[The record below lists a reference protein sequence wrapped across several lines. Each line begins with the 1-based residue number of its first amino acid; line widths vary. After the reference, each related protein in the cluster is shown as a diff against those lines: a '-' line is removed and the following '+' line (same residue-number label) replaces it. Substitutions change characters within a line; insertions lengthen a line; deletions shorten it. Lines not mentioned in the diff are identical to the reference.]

1 MYNLIIYNKH
11 TEYHPLIEGQV
22 VWETVRMGNPGK
34 LIFNVVKDENLKFE
48 EGNVVVFRVDSKDIF
63 FGYVFAK
70 ETSKDEII
78 KVTAYDQLRYFMN
91 KEFYKHENKTAS
103 EILKK
108 IIADF
113 QLEAGKI
120 DDTGYVIPSFIQD
133 DKTLFDI
140 VYDALDLTLI
150 NSGKLYVLF
159 DDFGKLALKDVE
171 NMKVPDLV
179 VGDERSQDYNFK
191 TDIDSDTYNKIKLV
205 HENDESGTRER
216 YEVIDSSTIK
226 QWGVLQYYEKV
237 VDVSNVKH
245 KADTLLKLKNRIN
258 KTLQLKDCLGDTR
271 VRAGSSVMTLLTDLG
286 VSQYMLVE
294 RCKHVFSNDEH
305 FMTLDLRGAI

>member
-1 MYNLIIYNKH
+1 MYSLIIYNKH

-205 HENDESGTRER
+205 HENDESGKRER